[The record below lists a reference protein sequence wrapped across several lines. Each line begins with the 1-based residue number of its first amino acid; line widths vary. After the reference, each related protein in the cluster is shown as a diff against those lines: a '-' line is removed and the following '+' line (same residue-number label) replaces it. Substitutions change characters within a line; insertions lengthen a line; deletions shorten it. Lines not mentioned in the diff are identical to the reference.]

1 MGLDRAPIEFQT
13 FYFSHVLVVPPTVG
27 SSHLVILCDGAEIPL
42 LVKVAKRTVGYKI
55 QINNNLQGYSAIMG
69 FHPINISR
77 SESGKIRKVGGMYM
91 SFIASGHPQ

>member
-1 MGLDRAPIEFQT
+1 MLGTLILIKKESSLPSGDQFGA
-13 FYFSHVLVVPPTVG
+13 VG

-42 LVKVAKRTVGYKI
+42 LVKVAKRTVGDII